1 MTSTSTQ
8 HKTQTFTL
16 LAIRVSPQTNYGL
29 VIPLYRPL
37 HVPDWSGESY
47 FHQVSGQTK
56 QIVAEM
62 RESIFNESCFHPQGG
77 CIRVCV
83 SAETRAPDEA
93 PPVRPV
99 DGSISMTAVGERF
112 CEGLLLPDRSVI
124 VAPRGH
130 FLRLLGDRQYG
141 PLAEFPQVMLDA
153 SLLDRD
159 PDRLVESFLRCA
171 RQLPNGPR
179 RQRHWDALRLE
190 WLRDGDE
197 STVPLP
203 QYDDICRQ
211 IR

>member
-1 MTSTSTQ
+1 
-8 HKTQTFTL
+8 
-16 LAIRVSPQTNYGL
+16 
-29 VIPLYRPL
+29 
-37 HVPDWSGESY
+37 
-47 FHQVSGQTK
+47 
-56 QIVAEM
+56 M

-141 PLAEFPQVMLDA
+141 LLAEFPQVMLDA
-153 SLLDRD
+153 SLLDHD
-159 PDRLVESFLRCA
+159 PERLVESFLRYA

-203 QYDDICRQ
+203 QYDDICGQ